1 MDASRRCKTK
11 KETLV
16 LQWGLRLYKCS
27 LLNPFTLTNVILQ
40 SLRLKEAHLLQT
52 LGLMTLQTESCF
64 FASMKQVRKECQCKS
79 SQSISTGLFYPSSGR
94 WLHQEKK
101 NKNKNRPA
109 SFIMLFKKT
118 KQKKDVFDQ
127 LHTGIQ
133 RKGHKYW
140 HNELLLRKRKE
151 KKKINQIK
159 LTVTGKTLC
168 TQTRVWWTR
177 QIHQEYIDSCVFTSA
192 TILLR
197 SFHYRRCWRAC

>member
-101 NKNKNRPA
+101 KIKIDQHL
-109 SFIMLFKKT
+109 SSCYLKK
-118 KQKKDVFDQ
+118 Q
-127 LHTGIQ
+127 
-133 RKGHKYW
+133 
-140 HNELLLRKRKE
+140 N
-151 KKKINQIK
+151 KKKMYLINYILVSREKVTNTDTMNYYWEKERKKKRSIK
-159 LTVTGKTLC
+159 SSWQLLEKHYVHKQGYDGRDK
-168 TQTRVWWTR
+168 
-177 QIHQEYIDSCVFTSA
+177 YI
-192 TILLR
+192 R
-197 SFHYRRCWRAC
+197 ST